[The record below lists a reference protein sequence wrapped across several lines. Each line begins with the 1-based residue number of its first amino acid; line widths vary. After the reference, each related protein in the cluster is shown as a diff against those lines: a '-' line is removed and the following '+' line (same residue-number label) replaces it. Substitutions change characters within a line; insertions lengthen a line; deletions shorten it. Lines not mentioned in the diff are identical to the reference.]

1 MKSSFSK
8 VCSLVL
14 SLICSVAI
22 ADEDA
27 MAGEELFVP
36 TRTLEISPES
46 EINYCLW
53 MREEWSGFPLNGFTF
68 ICSFPLQLSSAKFIS
83 ARFMEIEDCHRN
95 ACGFEAIGGHPIR
108 DKSKRVCSIDVSV
121 SIHGDVFGEC
131 KFYCQSNITSRSY
144 LVLRYSDSP
153 FSLQTP
159 LDNDCDFYVFPLA
172 SYVSVQPFTKV
183 SSALFSNDANI
194 SLAVSFDNSFSLG
207 DLYKTEEIQ
216 HWSAKESATLDAL
229 SKAKSTENDPEALFQ
244 INLLEQK
251 LRRVF
256 KIRSERARGSVHV
269 EPSEFDF
276 GERTE
281 IERPVLTATLRND
294 GDRTVHVTDVI
305 RTCVCANLELSATNL
320 LPGGSAEVRCTLDPN
335 VFSGPFLKTF
345 FIKTDDPATPSIT
358 VPIRGSVRELWKVE
372 PDKWHQMRVGDT
384 NAVLRVKAAPDAPA
398 LVRTEILG
406 PDGASFE
413 LRPVGEREFDAVFAP
428 GDQPR
433 GQHHWTVNLYPE
445 GAETPALGLH
455 LGKQVGEHW
464 KCVPARLRAP
474 VNGRDFVADL
484 LVKPA
489 DGKDLPADVD
499 PAAITISPV
508 WDHVSIEPLGP
519 PTWRGI
525 PLRLTVGAEMVSSWE
540 FPKTFYLTIPGHGV
554 ASVYFEKIVP
564 ATEPETEQT
573 GETK

>member
-1 MKSSFSK
+1 MRKSSARPRQFLNRRGAESFF
-8 VCSLVL
+8 
-14 SLICSVAI
+14 SVAI
-22 ADEDA
+22 FVVSI
-27 MAGEELFVP
+27 LFVGCVSRDYNLP
-36 TRTLEISPES
+36 IAMGDNQNEFSGFYFRDGLAICLSAEDLQRVSKIVRRRNPLNKAPEFLQPPKKSLYLRTIKTQPNIFELQYDFWEGFRYVQVRTRFDRAVSKVIDHGNFIEFVDKEHWFELEPEAQNILAGLLRPFDSDEQEKKFFLAHETFSGNDWRTKIESWVETDKTLDCSTGKKTCVSRAIAGNPFSDAIAISP
-46 EINYCLW
+46 
-53 MREEWSGFPLNGFTF
+53 
-68 ICSFPLQLSSAKFIS
+68 
-83 ARFMEIEDCHRN
+83 RF
-95 ACGFEAIGGHPIR
+95 
-108 DKSKRVCSIDVSV
+108 
-121 SIHGDVFGEC
+121 
-131 KFYCQSNITSRSY
+131 
-144 LVLRYSDSP
+144 
-153 FSLQTP
+153 
-159 LDNDCDFYVFPLA
+159 
-172 SYVSVQPFTKV
+172 
-183 SSALFSNDANI
+183 
-194 SLAVSFDNSFSLG
+194 
-207 DLYKTEEIQ
+207 
-216 HWSAKESATLDAL
+216 
-229 SKAKSTENDPEALFQ
+229 
-244 INLLEQK
+244 
-251 LRRVF
+251 
-256 KIRSERARGSVHV
+256 
-269 EPSEFDF
+269 FDF
-276 GERTE
+276 GEMTE
-281 IERPVLTATLRND
+281 IERPVLTATLRNG

-305 RTCVCANLELSATNL
+305 RTCVCANLELSTTNL
-320 LPGGSAEVRCTLDPN
+320 PPGGSAEVRCTLDPN

-358 VPIRGSVRELWKVE
+358 VPIRGSVRQLWEVS
-372 PDKWHQMRVGDT
+372 PDKWYQMRAGET

-413 LRPVGEREFDAVFAP
+413 LRPAGEHEFDAVFAP

-499 PAAITISPV
+499 PAAITLSPV

-540 FPKTFYLTIPGHGV
+540 FPKTFYLTIPDHGV

-564 ATEPETEQT
+564 PTDAANQP
-573 GETK
+573 GEKK

>member
-1 MKSSFSK
+1 MSFQFGDEIVPGFSFEQFEFLTNRFPMEISCSNTFSVPFGIINEQGEISTADITIKSALHRDLHS
-8 VCSLVL
+8 
-14 SLICSVAI
+14 AN
-22 ADEDA
+22 DN
-27 MAGEELFVP
+27 
-36 TRTLEISPES
+36 RTLEYSNKISS
-46 EINYCLW
+46 TRDC
-53 MREEWSGFPLNGFTF
+53 FPTLV
-68 ICSFPLQLSSAKFIS
+68 P
-83 ARFMEIEDCHRN
+83 
-95 ACGFEAIGGHPIR
+95 
-108 DKSKRVCSIDVSV
+108 
-121 SIHGDVFGEC
+121 
-131 KFYCQSNITSRSY
+131 SY
-144 LVLRYSDSP
+144 
-153 FSLQTP
+153 
-159 LDNDCDFYVFPLA
+159 
-172 SYVSVQPFTKV
+172 
-183 SSALFSNDANI
+183 
-194 SLAVSFDNSFSLG
+194 
-207 DLYKTEEIQ
+207 
-216 HWSAKESATLDAL
+216 
-229 SKAKSTENDPEALFQ
+229 
-244 INLLEQK
+244 
-251 LRRVF
+251 
-256 KIRSERARGSVHV
+256 
-269 EPSEFDF
+269 FDF

-305 RTCVCANLELSATNL
+305 RTCVCANLELSTTNL
-320 LPGGSAEVRCTLDPN
+320 PPGSSAEVRCTLDPN

-372 PDKWHQMRVGDT
+372 PDKWYQMRAGDT

-406 PDGASFE
+406 PAGASFE
-413 LRPVGEREFDAVFAP
+413 LRPAGEREFDAVFAP

-455 LGKQVGEHW
+455 LGAQIGEHW

-489 DGKDLPADVD
+489 NGKDLPADVD
-499 PAAITISPV
+499 PAAITISPE
-508 WDHVSIEPLGP
+508 WDHVAIEPIGP

-540 FPKTFYLTIPGHGV
+540 FPKTFYITVPNHGV

-564 ATEPETEQT
+564 PSAADQPKESR
-573 GETK
+573 

>member
-1 MKSSFSK
+1 MVSFRAQIED
-8 VCSLVL
+8 VL
-14 SLICSVAI
+14 FWYGQAFNRTNRT
-22 ADEDA
+22 
-27 MAGEELFVP
+27 GP
-36 TRTLEISPES
+36 TRLIS
-46 EINYCLW
+46 I
-53 MREEWSGFPLNGFTF
+53 FPG
-68 ICSFPLQLSSAKFIS
+68 
-83 ARFMEIEDCHRN
+83 
-95 ACGFEAIGGHPIR
+95 
-108 DKSKRVCSIDVSV
+108 
-121 SIHGDVFGEC
+121 
-131 KFYCQSNITSRSY
+131 
-144 LVLRYSDSP
+144 
-153 FSLQTP
+153 
-159 LDNDCDFYVFPLA
+159 
-172 SYVSVQPFTKV
+172 
-183 SSALFSNDANI
+183 
-194 SLAVSFDNSFSLG
+194 
-207 DLYKTEEIQ
+207 
-216 HWSAKESATLDAL
+216 
-229 SKAKSTENDPEALFQ
+229 
-244 INLLEQK
+244 
-251 LRRVF
+251 
-256 KIRSERARGSVHV
+256 
-269 EPSEFDF
+269 EFDF
-276 GERTE
+276 GERTD

-294 GDRTVHVTDVI
+294 GERTVHVTEVI

-320 LPGGSAEVRCTLDPN
+320 PPGGAAEVRCTLDPN

-372 PDKWHQMRVGDT
+372 PDKWYQLRADET

-406 PDGASFE
+406 PAGASFE
-413 LRPVGEREFDAVFAP
+413 LRPAGEREFDAVFAP

-455 LGKQVGEHW
+455 LGAQIGEHW

-474 VNGRDFVADL
+474 VDGRDFVADL

-499 PAAITISPV
+499 PAAITLSPV

>member
-1 MKSSFSK
+1 MKTLCRWFICVETSFSLL
-8 VCSLVL
+8 CSNSDASTNGTSDSAVVL
-14 SLICSVAI
+14 AQN
-22 ADEDA
+22 DA
-27 MAGEELFVP
+27 VS
-36 TRTLEISPES
+36 R
-46 EINYCLW
+46 
-53 MREEWSGFPLNGFTF
+53 FPR
-68 ICSFPLQLSSAKFIS
+68 SF
-83 ARFMEIEDCHRN
+83 
-95 ACGFEAIGGHPIR
+95 CG
-108 DKSKRVCSIDVSV
+108 
-121 SIHGDVFGEC
+121 
-131 KFYCQSNITSRSY
+131 SY
-144 LVLRYSDSP
+144 LVTRIYDRDSDK
-153 FSLQTP
+153 FFYALTP
-159 LDNDCDFYVFPLA
+159 GDDGFCLDEMLA
-172 SYVSVQPFTKV
+172 LAPKFTTI
-183 SSALFSNDANI
+183 ADAIGFVDKNT
-194 SLAVSFDNSFSLG
+194 SEKDG
-207 DLYKTEEIQ
+207 DLIVDLQFEFVR
-216 HWSAKESATLDAL
+216 KESRRNPPPPEYLLFRGDRFVQVLSQNDWDELQSARQSGSLDQYARTRRHGTPKDIRRDDYLLQSEREQLIELLNTSSNAL
-229 SKAKSTENDPEALFQ
+229 SPSCVSCIK
-244 INLLEQK
+244 
-251 LRRVF
+251 VF
-256 KIRSERARGSVHV
+256 LSYYDDSN
-269 EPSEFDF
+269 PSRDFAETVILSPAAFDF
-276 GERTE
+276 GEVTE
-281 IERPVLTATLRND
+281 IERPVLTATLRNN
-294 GDRTVHVTDVI
+294 GERTVHVTDVI

-320 LPGGSAEVRCTLDPN
+320 PPGGAAEVRCTLDPN

-358 VPIRGSVRELWKVE
+358 VPIRGSVRQLWEVS
-372 PDKWHQMRVGDT
+372 PDKWYQMRAGET

-398 LVRTEILG
+398 LVRSEILG
-406 PDGASFE
+406 PAGASFE
-413 LRPVGEREFDAVFAP
+413 LRPAGEREFEAVFAP

-455 LGKQVGEHW
+455 LGAQVGEHW

-489 DGKDLPADVD
+489 NGKDLPADVD
-499 PAAITISPV
+499 PAAITLSPV

>member
-1 MKSSFSK
+1 MRETKQMAQLMMVLSIAIFAMTANGMDSVYLSDVLEKTGKSPYVGIVSFSQTDHCDPSDPHTD
-8 VCSLVL
+8 VVSMTAMLLVPL
-14 SLICSVAI
+14 KGFSPTNETSSIRIRFPRRIDGA
-22 ADEDA
+22 
-27 MAGEELFVP
+27 LF
-36 TRTLEISPES
+36 SPES
-46 EINYCLW
+46 KQFVRASGSFTKNDGDPFLGSMYSFVSSEGW
-53 MREEWSGFPLNGFTF
+53 PEENAFP
-68 ICSFPLQLSSAKFIS
+68 
-83 ARFMEIEDCHRN
+83 
-95 ACGFEAIGGHPIR
+95 
-108 DKSKRVCSIDVSV
+108 
-121 SIHGDVFGEC
+121 
-131 KFYCQSNITSRSY
+131 Y
-144 LVLRYSDSP
+144 LVFLEKSDLCMYNFITGFRLDCFWEMNPEYINTGDP
-153 FSLQTP
+153 FSIP
-159 LDNDCDFYVFPLA
+159 NDQSRVDD
-172 SYVSVQPFTKV
+172 
-183 SSALFSNDANI
+183 SNDI
-194 SLAVSFDNSFSLG
+194 LLIPSSF
-207 DLYKTEEIQ
+207 T
-216 HWSAKESATLDAL
+216 
-229 SKAKSTENDPEALFQ
+229 
-244 INLLEQK
+244 
-251 LRRVF
+251 
-256 KIRSERARGSVHV
+256 
-269 EPSEFDF
+269 F

-281 IERPVLTATLRND
+281 IERPVLTAMLRND

-305 RTCVCANLELSATNL
+305 RTCVCANLELSTTNL
-320 LPGGSAEVRCTLDPN
+320 PPGGAAEVRCTLDPN

-358 VPIRGSVRELWKVE
+358 VPIRGSVRQLWEVS
-372 PDKWHQMRVGDT
+372 PDKWYQLRAGET

-406 PDGASFE
+406 PAGASFE
-413 LRPVGEREFDAVFAP
+413 LRPAGEREFDAVFAP

-455 LGKQVGEHW
+455 LGAQVGEHW

-540 FPKTFYLTIPGHGV
+540 FPKTFYLTIPGHGA
-554 ASVYFEKIVP
+554 ASVFFEKIVP
-564 ATEPETEQT
+564 LSNNNTETR
-573 GETK
+573 

>member
-1 MKSSFSK
+1 MSAVSRNL
-8 VCSLVL
+8 VCYRLFAIL
-14 SLICSVAI
+14 CLI
-22 ADEDA
+22 
-27 MAGEELFVP
+27 
-36 TRTLEISPES
+36 
-46 EINYCLW
+46 
-53 MREEWSGFPLNGFTF
+53 
-68 ICSFPLQLSSAKFIS
+68 
-83 ARFMEIEDCHRN
+83 
-95 ACGFEAIGGHPIR
+95 
-108 DKSKRVCSIDVSV
+108 
-121 SIHGDVFGEC
+121 
-131 KFYCQSNITSRSY
+131 
-144 LVLRYSDSP
+144 
-153 FSLQTP
+153 
-159 LDNDCDFYVFPLA
+159 
-172 SYVSVQPFTKV
+172 V
-183 SSALFSNDANI
+183 SSAS
-194 SLAVSFDNSFSLG
+194 
-207 DLYKTEEIQ
+207 
-216 HWSAKESATLDAL
+216 ESAAWGDSCQLDSSLLQKRIYEHEIENVIEAFSKCVILQAAIFDDITARSSEPNGTKDSRIEPMVTWAQSFHETLSNNYIELKKLRVHNQGPTSSSTLHTVEDVNDYLSRIDSL
-229 SKAKSTENDPEALFQ
+229 SKAISRQ
-244 INLLEQK
+244 IGIGNSLT
-251 LRRVF
+251 
-256 KIRSERARGSVHV
+256 KIPNAINKHPSIILADAFSFGTVSEL
-269 EPSEFDF
+269 
-276 GERTE
+276 
-281 IERPVLTATLRND
+281 ERPVLTATLRND
-294 GDRTVHVTDVI
+294 GERTVHVTDVI
-305 RTCVCANLELSATNL
+305 RTCVCANLELSTTNL
-320 LPGGSAEVRCTLDPN
+320 PPGGTAEVRCTLDPN

-358 VPIRGSVRELWKVE
+358 VPIRGTVRPLWTVE
-372 PDKWHQMRVGDT
+372 PDKWHQMRAGDT

-413 LRPVGEREFDAVFAP
+413 LRPAGEREFDAVFTP

-499 PAAITISPV
+499 PDAITLSPV

-540 FPKTFYLTIPGHGV
+540 FPKTFYLTVPNHGV

-564 ATEPETEQT
+564 PTAATADQP
-573 GETK
+573 GGTK

>member
-1 MKSSFSK
+1 MTKQEQKQLILLIGAFLLLVYLAFSGWISLDIENDSMIIRRHNWPFQQKVVFQRPLFQISEAVLKQNIYLKTGKGLASSDGVFLMLNESSSFEIPVPGSGQTIYDK
-8 VCSLVL
+8 YF
-14 SLICSVAI
+14 
-22 ADEDA
+22 DA
-27 MAGEELFVP
+27 RL
-36 TRTLEISPES
+36 L
-46 EINYCLW
+46 
-53 MREEWSGFPLNGFTF
+53 
-68 ICSFPLQLSSAKFIS
+68 
-83 ARFMEIEDCHRN
+83 
-95 ACGFEAIGGHPIR
+95 FEAIQKGLNEKCLHYQFWTRRTVCLGLSLFPALLIIIGSFRIHLFTRRNNKQIARLIICFCCFPI
-108 DKSKRVCSIDVSV
+108 
-121 SIHGDVFGEC
+121 
-131 KFYCQSNITSRSY
+131 
-144 LVLRYSDSP
+144 P
-153 FSLQTP
+153 
-159 LDNDCDFYVFPLA
+159 
-172 SYVSVQPFTKV
+172 
-183 SSALFSNDANI
+183 SSAIIFTP
-194 SLAVSFDNSFSLG
+194 FF
-207 DLYKTEEIQ
+207 
-216 HWSAKESATLDAL
+216 
-229 SKAKSTENDPEALFQ
+229 
-244 INLLEQK
+244 
-251 LRRVF
+251 
-256 KIRSERARGSVHV
+256 
-269 EPSEFDF
+269 FDF

-281 IERPVLTATLRND
+281 IERPVLTATLRNN
-294 GDRTVHVTDVI
+294 GERTVHVTDVI
-305 RTCVCANLELSATNL
+305 RTCVCANLELSTTNL
-320 LPGGSAEVRCTLDPN
+320 PPGGAAEVRCTLDPN

-358 VPIRGSVRELWKVE
+358 VPIRGSVRQLWEVS
-372 PDKWHQMRVGDT
+372 PDKWYQLRAGET

-406 PDGASFE
+406 PAGASFE
-413 LRPVGEREFDAVFAP
+413 LRPAGEREFDAVFAP

-489 DGKDLPADVD
+489 DGKDLSADVD
-499 PAAITISPV
+499 PAAITLSPV

-540 FPKTFYLTIPGHGV
+540 FPKTFYLTIPDHGV